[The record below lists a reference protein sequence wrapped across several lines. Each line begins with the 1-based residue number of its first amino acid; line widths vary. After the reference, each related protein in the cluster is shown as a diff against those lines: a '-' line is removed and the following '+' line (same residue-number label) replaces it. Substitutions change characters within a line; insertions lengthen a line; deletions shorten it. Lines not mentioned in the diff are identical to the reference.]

1 MKIEAVEGW
10 PKGRKHRCLMT
21 ETDASQVNAIRR
33 AILADV
39 PSLAVGFVDFTQ
51 GVNQD
56 NQGEVVESVNALPDE
71 VIAHRL
77 AMVPIPTHP
86 GEGIHFVDECPN
98 CSTLVE
104 ENRGCMQCQVL
115 YSLNVRGPKSDDAE
129 DFKTVYV
136 GDMMTLSDP
145 MFDIADEFARIPL
158 TVLAK
163 GQFLELYAFATYGR
177 GRDHAKYAPAAAV
190 TFVPH
195 RHAVLADKKA
205 AETLFALDLSTSD
218 GRAINEKLFTKG
230 RVEDADTVLE
240 LEKALHQVGP
250 GTGRDVDFAE
260 AIVFEQ
266 VPGAYVFSFEGTGS
280 LTPENVL
287 AEAMRELAER
297 FTGIEADLAKALA

>member
-21 ETDASQVNAIRR
+21 DTDASQVNAIRR

-39 PSLAVGFVDFTQ
+39 PTLAVGFVDFTQ
-51 GVNQD
+51 GVNKD

-86 GEGIHFVDECPN
+86 GEGIHFVDECPT
-98 CSTLVE
+98 CSTLVKE
-104 ENRGCMQCQVL
+104 DRGCMQCQVL
-115 YSLNVRGPKSDDAE
+115 YSLSARGPADDDEAE
-129 DFKTVYV
+129 FKTVYI
-136 GDMMTLSDP
+136 GDMMTLSDQ
-145 MFDIADEFARIPL
+145 MFDIPEEFSRIPL

-205 AETLFALDLSTSD
+205 AATLFDLDLSTSD
-218 GRAINEKLFTKG
+218 GRKIDEKLFTKG
-230 RVEDADTVLE
+230 RIEDVDTVLE

-250 GTGRDVDFAE
+250 GTGRDGDFAE
-260 AIVFEQ
+260 AISFEK
-266 VPGAYVFSFEGTGS
+266 VPGAFVFSFEADGS
-280 LTPENVL
+280 LSPENVL
-287 AEAMRELAER
+287 SEAMRELADR
-297 FTGIEADLAKALA
+297 FTGIQEDLAKALA